1 MASKTIG
8 RPIWMYA
15 NDWRLL
21 RGMKDA
27 LEGLIRAKDLGIA
40 YHDVGPYSII
50 LAERGAQ
57 GPLGYIVDLD
67 CADFAANV
75 APDDGKQKSA
85 STSASGTLPFLAT
98 EVLAANAVGQHFAQT
113 FDHDAESFAYILSY
127 AVLRRCITL
136 AEKGVMQPEFRD
148 AKNAGA
154 HRLLMTEYKAIFGGA
169 SYEVLQ
175 RSRGRAGGHFNWPA
189 SIANTPA
196 GLSWMRVYGP
206 KESLFDLFATLGEVQ
221 MEVIGAHI
229 KAVKKSSKKRL
240 YATAPQET
248 PAIPPFTHP
257 ALITFEQ
264 VKEHFDTA
272 LQTVSQNEP
281 EMLLQE
287 GERPEADEENDEDGE
302 TDEDDED
309 DKDDDEESG

>member
-75 APDDGKQKSA
+75 APDDGKQKRH
-85 STSASGTLPFLAT
+85 TSLPC
-98 EVLAANAVGQHFAQT
+98 NR
-113 FDHDAESFAYILSY
+113 ESFAYILSY